1 LNLHKHLTKIG
12 KTLSFIDSKKAKL
25 KQALKQEQ
33 NNWKVVEQTLAFIE
47 NLFISTKRKVE
58 QLEGQNESLTKM
70 VQTQQL
76 EL

>member
-1 LNLHKHLTKIG
+1 MNLHKHLTKIG

>member
-33 NNWKVVEQTLAFIE
+33 NNWKVVEQTLALIE

>member
-1 LNLHKHLTKIG
+1 MNLHKHLTKIG

-33 NNWKVVEQTLAFIE
+33 NNWKVVEQTLALIE